1 MAELLLLL
9 WRRRLGGWGAA
20 ARLWRRPKVL
30 RGREVGAH
38 AVALSQPDMRHELCE
53 RASGLQLGPNGGV
66 AAGGVTQYDVS
77 HLRGRRPLVSAS

>member
-1 MAELLLLL
+1 M
-9 WRRRLGGWGAA
+9 
-20 ARLWRRPKVL
+20 
-30 RGREVGAH
+30 GAH